1 MICATNTSNALLRK
15 ATGRNKTVVCSFS
28 KLIEQ
33 FTIDPALMSPPRDV
47 YIVTNDDI
55 MTAKLKA
62 QFEDAA
68 ANKHVNT
75 KIIFVNKGK
84 KAFYPDGCPGV
95 DAVLQNA
102 KSDDLVKAIG
112 EILRADI
119 SENKQR
125 ELGAAPI
132 ERIHTQDTSN
142 AYKLSRERAKK
153 PEGRTRGGIKQVASQ
168 SVTGMPII
176 LVEGKAMYI
185 SQATDPITQEP
196 IEPPRYYSVASNG
209 EFVPVYADGS
219 PVETDE
225 YGNILDPFICLD
237 ETGVPIFEEETNVVQ
252 IDEVAKELHEEEMK
266 ANSPTTATDI
276 IPTNNAGIMTY
287 DEVENKEGSV
297 VESGVDIG
305 KEMGI
310 GEQNPTSYASP
321 LTSPTS
327 PIESNILNRA
337 QEASKVA
344 DLTQLMHEMNA
355 STVIKE
361 LIQTNSTYYG
371 IEEKLKALQDAI
383 FVIMN
388 DRSYESM
395 TDKFSKITAMMHDKN
410 FCNAAGNTMI
420 EQLTTEIVTMVIKK
434 AQDCCDD
441 RLTAINE
448 AIKRSGAN
456 ASDVQDQPAAL
467 AALTDE
473 RSSIIVELTNLEC
486 DLRELFLNT
495 DGFIKSVG
503 DEIAKRIE
511 TISGDEDF
519 DTWVKARG
527 AVVSDMA
534 SLTAISK
541 LLDLSVVVPEK
552 IEEIVLK
559 VKASQN
565 LLRKL
570 LQVENEMIEA
580 QKMLIENMRNRSVAG
595 KVVAQTELKKSLNV
609 FVGTNNVGKTIVPYL
624 FAKYKSKQNCHVLL
638 INISQNNKF
647 NRYGIPTVDYDDFAI
662 KPQLEDFLVVTG
674 NIANEVAAAQQFIA
688 TLTRAVDYYKRI
700 YVVMDDTQMNLFNTI
715 APDVFSVNYIV
726 DTNPVHLEST
736 RKFIDSIN
744 LENVAE
750 RIFINRCNINLKPIL
765 KNLGKEDS
773 WDYQICKV
781 DDIQEITEGSLM
793 KFDPY
798 GISSVTLNFEE
809 LHRHVKS

>member
-15 ATGRNKTVVCSFS
+15 ATGRNKTVVSSFS

-33 FTIDPALMSPPRDV
+33 FAIDPTLMSPPRDV

-55 MTAKLKA
+55 ITPKLKA

-68 ANKHVNT
+68 ANKHENT

-84 KAFYPDGCPGV
+84 KSFYPDGCPGV
-95 DAVLQNA
+95 DAVLQNP
-102 KSDDLVKAIG
+102 KSEDLVKAIG

-132 ERIHTQDTSN
+132 DRIHTQDTSN
-142 AYKLSRERAKK
+142 AYKLSREHAKK
-153 PEGRTRGGIKQVASQ
+153 PERHARGAAKPVAAQ

-196 IEPPRYYSVASNG
+196 IDPPKYYSVASNG
-209 EFVPVYADGS
+209 QFVPVYADGS

-237 ETGVPIFEEETNVVQ
+237 EAGVPIFEEETGIVQ
-252 IDEVAKELHEEEMK
+252 IDEVEKEKFEAEKRE
-266 ANSPTTATDI
+266 NSPTSVTDI
-276 IPTNNAGIMTY
+276 LPSNNAGLMTY
-287 DEVENKEGSV
+287 DEVEKEAGSV
-297 VESGVDIG
+297 VETGVDIG
-305 KEMGI
+305 SSMGVV
-310 GEQNPTSYASP
+310 EQKSTSYASP
-321 LTSPTS
+321 STSVSAST
-327 PIESNILNRA
+327 ESNLLSRA
-337 QEASKVA
+337 EEASKVA
-344 DLTQLMHEMNA
+344 DLTQLMREMNA

-371 IEEKLKALQDAI
+371 IEEKLKSLQDAI

-388 DRSYESM
+388 DQSYESM
-395 TDKFSKITAMMHDKN
+395 TEKFSKITAMMHDKN
-410 FCNAAGNTMI
+410 FCNAAGNTLI

-434 AQDCCDD
+434 AQDCCDE
-441 RLTAINE
+441 RLNAINA

-473 RSSIIVELTNLEC
+473 RASIIVELSNLEY

-527 AVVSDMA
+527 AVVTDMA

-541 LLDLSVVVPEK
+541 LLDLSTIVPEK

-559 VKASQN
+559 VKSSQN

-580 QKMLIENMRNRSVAG
+580 QKTLIENMRNRSVVG
-595 KVVAQTELKKSLNV
+595 KVIAQTELKKSLNV
-609 FVGTNNVGKTIVPYL
+609 FVGTDNVGKTIVPYL
-624 FAKYKSKQNCHVLL
+624 FAKYKSKQNGHVLL

-647 NRYGIPTVDYDDFAI
+647 DRYDIKTMDYDDFAI

-688 TLTRAVDYYKRI
+688 TLTRAVDYYKFI

-715 APDVFSVNYIV
+715 APDVYSINYIV

-736 RKFIDSIN
+736 RNFIDSVN

-750 RIFINRCNINLKPIL
+750 RIFINRCSINLKPIL

-809 LHRHVKS
+809 LLRHVKS